1 MKKLPIATLFLLLL
15 LCFMACGRKAK
26 DANDNSTQDYV
37 AKKALQGVWID
48 EDDEDVVFRIKGD
61 TVFFPDST
69 SMPVYFMVKQD
80 TFVLCGANRVAYP
93 IVKRTPH
100 VFVFVNQNGEQ
111 VKVVKSDDSSY
122 LQMFSEKKA
131 VIALNQNRLLKR
143 DTVLSFNNERYHS
156 YVQVNPTSYKVLKAS
171 FNDDGVEVDNVYYDN
186 ILHLSVFNGSR
197 KVFSSNILKSEFA
210 DYVPVG
216 VLNQTIFSD
225 LTFSGIDKEGLHY
238 NAILVIPD
246 SQTNYVV
253 EFIVAFN
260 GKVVKRVRK

>member
-1 MKKLPIATLFLLLL
+1 MARKKLTMDGNNAAGHVSYAFTDVAAIYPITPSSV
-15 LCFMACGRKAK
+15 MAEVTDSWSTAGRK
-26 DANDNSTQDYV
+26 N
-37 AKKALQGVWID
+37 I
-48 EDDEDVVFRIKGD
+48 F
-61 TVFFPDST
+61 
-69 SMPVYFMVKQD
+69 
-80 TFVLCGANRVAYP
+80 
-93 IVKRTPH
+93 
-100 VFVFVNQNGEQ
+100 GEQ

-131 VIALNQNRLLKR
+131 VVALNQNRLLKR

-210 DYVPVG
+210 DYVPAG

>member
-1 MKKLPIATLFLLLL
+1 M
-15 LCFMACGRKAK
+15 
-26 DANDNSTQDYV
+26 
-37 AKKALQGVWID
+37 
-48 EDDEDVVFRIKGD
+48 
-61 TVFFPDST
+61 
-69 SMPVYFMVKQD
+69 
-80 TFVLCGANRVAYP
+80 
-93 IVKRTPH
+93 
-100 VFVFVNQNGEQ
+100 NQNGEQ

-197 KVFSSNILKSEFA
+197 KVFSSNIVKSEFA
-210 DYVPVG
+210 DYVPAG
-216 VLNQTIFSD
+216 VLDQTIFSD
-225 LTFSGIDKEGLHY
+225 LTFAGIDKEGLRY

-246 SQTNYVV
+246 SQTSYVV

-260 GKVVKRVRK
+260 GKVMKRIRK